1 MSDLAKPLEQYLALR
16 RALGFKLCAT
26 ARQLPRFVAFLDREG
41 AAFITTTLALRWA
54 QEDPKA
60 SSVTHSD
67 RLAMVRRFAAWRS
80 AEDPRTEI
88 PPERLL
94 PRRYQRPAPYIY
106 SMAEVESIVLH
117 AASLPSDNGL
127 RGLTFSTLFGL
138 LAVTGMRVGEA
149 VALDRD
155 DVDLRTG
162 ILTIREGKLGKA
174 RFVPVHP
181 TTKDMLGHYAQSR
194 DAILACAKVPAFFL
208 SGRGHRIT
216 AWASGDNFIEVS
228 RMIGLRS
235 PAVGSGAGRGRGPRL
250 HDLRHRFAVSTL
262 IHWYRSGAD
271 VDREMPKL
279 ATYLGHKGPAEV
291 YWYLQA
297 VPELLELATERSR
310 RAATE
315 GAP

>member
-1 MSDLAKPLEQYLALR
+1 MTDLAKALDDYLALR
-16 RALGFKLCAT
+16 RALGFKLHHT
-26 ARQLPRFVAFLDREG
+26 ARELPKFIRFCEREG
-41 AAFITTTLALRWA
+41 ATFITIALALRWA
-54 QEDPKA
+54 QEDPDA

-80 AEDPRTEI
+80 AEDARTEV
-88 PPERLL
+88 PPGRLL

-106 SMAEVESIVLH
+106 SDAEVESIVST
-117 AASLPSDNGL
+117 AAALPSANGL
-127 RGLTFSTLFGL
+127 RGLSYSTVFGL

-149 VALDRD
+149 VALDRG

-162 ILTIREGKLGKA
+162 TLTIREGKLGKSRVA
-174 RFVPVHP
+174 PIH
-181 TTKDMLGHYAQSR
+181 TTTRDILGRYSNRR
-194 DAILACAKVPAFFL
+194 DAILPGSSTSALFV
-208 SGRGHRIT
+208 SEGGRRISKGAT
-216 AWASGDNFIEVS
+216 QDNFIAVS
-228 RMIGLRS
+228 RAIGLRS
-235 PAVGSGAGRGRGPRL
+235 ATIDGRRGRGPRL

-262 IHWYRSGAD
+262 IHWYQSGAD
-271 VDREMPKL
+271 VDREIPKL

-310 RAATE
+310 RVASG